1 MDALALETWSI
12 SSLADV
18 VSTLDRW
25 MGEDRK
31 ETELKSLQG
40 LLWRDGYT
48 SGDFTGHV
56 YPDVRDALSLER
68 RRDSAAVYSSAQSL
82 HKNFFSAQ

>member
-1 MDALALETWSI
+1 MSTFLSTHSENKEVAIEVDVSALETGL

-40 LLWRDGYT
+40 LLWQGWLHIGRLY
-48 SGDFTGHV
+48 
-56 YPDVRDALSLER
+56 RARLS
-68 RRDSAAVYSSAQSL
+68 
-82 HKNFFSAQ
+82 